1 MSIITPVP
9 WGHENLTIMR
19 SPHAVLGRLP
29 RRIKIKTVIEVNV
42 KVECL
47 ILSFRPR
54 LNERSSIFQEQY
66 LSMSP
71 LC

>member
-9 WGHENLTIMR
+9 CGHENLTIMR

-29 RRIKIKTVIEVNV
+29 RRIKIITVIEVNV

-47 ILSFRPR
+47 IFRPR